1 MSLYIKYQLTKN
13 MNLIDKNTEV
23 NVLMEHADNVL
34 SDFMQRL
41 EKEFIIKQS
50 KFGNELLSGIDAK
63 KKMLKGIMKLKDV
76 VCSTIGVNGMYVLYE
91 DARTTQDGVTVANN
105 FTLKDKVENYAI
117 TLVRD
122 AASKTADT
130 AGDGCQDLNSRIL
143 TPTGFR
149 RFGDLKIG
157 DVICGT
163 NGTFQTVEGIYPKGV
178 KQLYKFTFSEGRTT
192 EACESHVWKV
202 TTNYGKEKIMTTKQL
217 LESNRITM
225 SKSNGNLNYGY
236 YTPNTFVDFKEVQPL
251 ELDPYFLGC
260 LLGDGSLSGTGAIE
274 LSLGANK
281 EHIIDKL
288 VLPSNTTYTKN
299 WVESKNY
306 FRVKFK
312 MIDPSD
318 NTEFVATKLK
328 DLGLFG
334 TNSHTKFIPE
344 QYLYSSLETRTNLL
358 QGLLDTDGSKNERG
372 LYSFSSV
379 NQKLA
384 EQVLELFRGLG
395 RPAVLR
401 KIIKEGKDSY
411 SNNPIYEVTERKG
424 YKHGTKLISIEP
436 TDKFVEVQCIK
447 VSNEDSLYIT
457 EDYIVTHNTTS
468 TTAITSKLVELF
480 VKALEEDPE
489 LNLHECF
496 TFLEQLKLQAIDYL
510 NANKQVITKD
520 DKGLQLIRDI
530 AYTSS
535 HNNDDIADAI
545 KSLYSKLEDW
555 NTDVSFEFNDLDAD
569 SVEMNEGYNIGHRAN
584 AFSGNR
590 KEFESARLFVYP
602 DKVDKIPLNFLQ
614 YIISKRTRDNSP
626 VVLFAKHFDKSV
638 ELEATRI
645 KEAYG
650 VELYLIRSDTYGES
664 QKTQFEDLC
673 RILNINML
681 TKEDMSSYGR
691 DLEYNEGY
699 LKSLI
704 LTNEECYFV
713 FTEDSIPIKSEITK
727 ECEQLIKS
735 SKDKALKEMT
745 QNRLKRLQF
754 SKCTY
759 FIGGITTSETANKY
773 YLIEDAILAVKS
785 AIKQGVVHGGCYDYI
800 QMTEHLKK
808 INTKLKKSQD
818 LVLNIFVTSML
829 HTFELQCANSFEDYT
844 SRLNTIIET
853 KRMFNFKDRQF
864 YMLENNKIKDSYST
878 SINCIQNAIS
888 IAKMIMLTN
897 HIIY

>member
-1 MSLYIKYQLTKN
+1 
-13 MNLIDKNTEV
+13 
-23 NVLMEHADNVL
+23 
-34 SDFMQRL
+34 
-41 EKEFIIKQS
+41 
-50 KFGNELLSGIDAK
+50 
-63 KKMLKGIMKLKDV
+63 
-76 VCSTIGVNGMYVLYE
+76 
-91 DARTTQDGVTVANN
+91 
-105 FTLKDKVENYAI
+105 
-117 TLVRD
+117 
-122 AASKTADT
+122 
-130 AGDGCQDLNSRIL
+130 
-143 TPTGFR
+143 
-149 RFGDLKIG
+149 
-157 DVICGT
+157 
-163 NGTFQTVEGIYPKGV
+163 
-178 KQLYKFTFSEGRTT
+178 
-192 EACESHVWKV
+192 
-202 TTNYGKEKIMTTKQL
+202 
-217 LESNRITM
+217 
-225 SKSNGNLNYGY
+225 
-236 YTPNTFVDFKEVQPL
+236 
-251 ELDPYFLGC
+251 
-260 LLGDGSLSGTGAIE
+260 
-274 LSLGANK
+274 
-281 EHIIDKL
+281 
-288 VLPSNTTYTKN
+288 
-299 WVESKNY
+299 
-306 FRVKFK
+306 

-328 DLGLFG
+328 ELGLFG

-344 QYLYSSLETRTNLL
+344 QYLYSSLETRKQLL
-358 QGLLDTDGSKNERG
+358 QGLLDTDGSKNKRG

-411 SNNPIYEVTERKG
+411 SNNPIYEVSERKG
-424 YKHGTKLISIEP
+424 YVHGTKLMSIEP

-480 VKALEEDPE
+480 INELNNNPE

-496 TFLEQLKLQAIDYL
+496 TFLEQLKLQSIEYL
-510 NANKQVITKD
+510 NANKQVITHD
-520 DKGLQLIRDI
+520 GKGLELIRDI

-535 HNNDDIADAI
+535 HNNDDIANAI
-545 KSLYSKLEDW
+545 KNLYAKLEDW
-555 NTDVSFEFNDLDAD
+555 NTDVSFEFNDLDVD
-569 SVEMNEGYNIGHRAN
+569 TVEMNEGYNINHRAN

-590 KEFESARLFVYP
+590 KEFENSRLFVYP
-602 DKVDKIPLNFLQ
+602 DKVDKLPLNFLQ
-614 YIISKRTRDNSP
+614 YIISKRTKDNSP
-626 VVLFAKHFDKSV
+626 VVLFAKHFDKAV
-638 ELEATRI
+638 EAEANRL
-645 KEAYG
+645 KDAYG

-681 TKEDMSSYGR
+681 TKEDISTYGR

-699 LKSLI
+699 LKSLV

-713 FTEDSIPIKSEITK
+713 FTEDCLPIKAEITQ
-727 ECEQLIKS
+727 ECQTLIKAT
-735 SKDKALKEMT
+735 KDKALKEMT

-800 QMTEHLKK
+800 QLTEHLKK
-808 INTKLKKSQD
+808 INKNLNNVQSTVLTIFTKS
-818 LVLNIFVTSML
+818 IL
-829 HTFELQCANSFEDYT
+829 HPFELQCINSFEDYT
-844 SRLNTIIET
+844 ERLNKVIET
-853 KRMFNFKDRQF
+853 KTMFNFKDRKF
-864 YMLENNKIKDSYST
+864 YKLENNKIKDSYST

-888 IAKMIMLTN
+888 IAKVIMLTN

>member
-91 DARTTQDGVTVANN
+91 DARTTQDGITVAKN

-122 AASKTADT
+122 AADKTADV
-130 AGDGCQDLNSRIL
+130 AGDG
-143 TPTGFR
+143 
-149 RFGDLKIG
+149 
-157 DVICGT
+157 
-163 NGTFQTVEGIYPKGV
+163 
-178 KQLYKFTFSEGRTT
+178 
-192 EACESHVWKV
+192 
-202 TTNYGKEKIMTTKQL
+202 
-217 LESNRITM
+217 
-225 SKSNGNLNYGY
+225 
-236 YTPNTFVDFKEVQPL
+236 
-251 ELDPYFLGC
+251 
-260 LLGDGSLSGTGAIE
+260 
-274 LSLGANK
+274 
-281 EHIIDKL
+281 
-288 VLPSNTTYTKN
+288 
-299 WVESKNY
+299 
-306 FRVKFK
+306 
-312 MIDPSD
+312 
-318 NTEFVATKLK
+318 
-328 DLGLFG
+328 
-334 TNSHTKFIPE
+334 
-344 QYLYSSLETRTNLL
+344 SS
-358 QGLLDTDGSKNERG
+358 
-372 LYSFSSV
+372 
-379 NQKLA
+379 
-384 EQVLELFRGLG
+384 
-395 RPAVLR
+395 
-401 KIIKEGKDSY
+401 
-411 SNNPIYEVTERKG
+411 
-424 YKHGTKLISIEP
+424 
-436 TDKFVEVQCIK
+436 
-447 VSNEDSLYIT
+447 
-457 EDYIVTHNTTS
+457 S